1 MRNRSARGDSRGAL
15 LQGGL
20 AEGVLV
26 HFAPFSLALTVF
38 LLVAPASFAQT
49 PAGPSTPPPA
59 PPAGGTT
66 ITTTTTET
74 TKETSKAADPD
85 LSPALYTYEVGGRRD
100 PFRSLLIRNPNQD
113 RGPRPSGPAGMMVD
127 ELELQGTI
135 RIKSGWVA
143 MMKGSDNRAYLL
155 KKGNTVFDGEVIDIT
170 GGDIT
175 FRQNVNDPTNP
186 KPFRDV
192 VKSLA
197 LQKPT
202 P

>member
-1 MRNRSARGDSRGAL
+1 MSSSRAISRAAIGSRA
-15 LQGGL
+15 
-20 AEGVLV
+20 A
-26 HFAPFSLALTVF
+26 TI
-38 LLVAPASFAQT
+38 LLVLCGSFALPCAAEPQSV
-49 PAGPSTPPPA
+49 STPPA
-59 PPAGGTT
+59 VPPAV
-66 ITTTTTET
+66 
-74 TKETSKAADPD
+74 KAEEAPKLSDTD
-85 LSPALYTYEVGGRRD
+85 LAQSIYTYEVGGRRD

-113 RGPRPSGPAGMMVD
+113 RGPRPAGAAGMLVD

-143 MMKGSDNRAYLL
+143 MMKGTDNRAYLL

-170 GGDIT
+170 GNDVT

-192 VKSLA
+192 VKSLS
-197 LQKPT
+197 LQKQT